1 MSTTLA
7 RKKSAG
13 PLKVASASF
22 IGTTIEYY
30 DFFIYGTAAAL
41 VFPKLFFPEATP
53 LMGTLLS
60 FATFGVGFLARPLG
74 GIVFGHFGDRIG
86 RKKMLVISLTG
97 MGIATLLMGLLPGY
111 ATIGILA
118 PILLTVL
125 RLFQGFMVGGEWGGA
140 TLMAVEHAPKGKK
153 GFYGAFPQ
161 TGAPAGT
168 ALATVAFLAAA
179 QLPDEAFL
187 AWGWRLPFLAS
198 AVLVVVGLAIRLA
211 VDESPAF
218 AAARNRDELVKLPL
232 KEAFRRHPK
241 EIFLIAGTYL
251 SQGVLAYITMSYL
264 VNYSSKVVGL
274 DRTDALLGVFVAAVI
289 ATVLYPVFGAL
300 SDTYG
305 RKTMYFIGAVAMGLS
320 IWPTFALINTG
331 TVAGFM
337 AGVILLFGIAM
348 PPAAGVTGSLF
359 SMVFSREVRYTGAS
373 VGYTISQIAGPAFA
387 PTIATALFAAYGTS
401 DAVVVYLLVVAAISI
416 VSVALLPGGWGRK
429 EAAFN
434 AESLDADDA
443 GAEPAPSAAGV
454 R

>member
-1 MSTTLA
+1 MSTTTTRA
-7 RKKSAG
+7 AKTAG
-13 PLKVASASF
+13 PFKVAMASF

-41 VFPKLFFPEATP
+41 VFPRLFFPDASP

-74 GIVFGHFGDRIG
+74 GIIFGHYGDRVG
-86 RKKMLVISLTG
+86 RKKMLIISLMG
-97 MGIATLLMGLLPGY
+97 MGLATLLMGLLPGY
-111 ATIGILA
+111 AQIGIAA

-125 RLFQGFMVGGEWGGA
+125 RLFQGVMVGGEWGGA

-168 ALATVAFLAAA
+168 ALATVAFLAVAT
-179 QLPDEAFL
+179 LPDEAFL
-187 AWGWRLPFLAS
+187 SWGWRVPFLAS
-198 AVLVVVGLAIRLA
+198 AILVVVGLIIRLSIS
-211 VDESPAF
+211 ESPAF
-218 AAARNRDELVKLPL
+218 AAAREQQEIVKVPLV
-232 KEAFRRHPK
+232 EAFKRHPK

-264 VNYSSKVVGL
+264 VNYGSNVVGL
-274 DRTDALLGVFVAAVI
+274 DRTAALMGVFIAAVV

-300 SDTYG
+300 SDTWG
-305 RKTMYFIGAVAMGLS
+305 RKTMYFIGAVAMLLC

-331 TVAGFM
+331 TVGGFI
-337 AGVILLFGIAM
+337 AAVVLLFGIAM

-401 DAVVVYLLVVAAISI
+401 DAVVVYLLAVALVSV
-416 VSVALLPGGWGRK
+416 VSVALLPGGWGRR
-429 EAAFN
+429 EAQFN
-434 AESLDADDA
+434 LAHQEEHDAVA
-443 GAEPAPSAAGV
+443 RS
-454 R
+454 

>member
-1 MSTTLA
+1 MSHTITDS
-7 RKKSAG
+7 KKAS
-13 PLKVASASF
+13 PFKVAMASF

-41 VFPKLFFPEATP
+41 VFPRLFFPEATP

-74 GIVFGHFGDRIG
+74 GVVFGHFGDRIG
-86 RKKMLVISLTG
+86 RKKMLVISLVG
-97 MGIATLLMGLLPGY
+97 MGLATMLMGLLPGY
-111 ATIGILA
+111 AQIGIAA

-140 TLMAVEHAPKGKK
+140 TLMAVEHAPRGKR

-168 ALATVAFLAAA
+168 ALATVAFLAVAA
-179 QLPDEAFL
+179 LPDAAFFS
-187 AWGWRLPFLAS
+187 WGWRIPFLVS
-198 AVLVVVGLAIRLA
+198 AALVVVGLIIRMS

-218 AAARNRDELVKLPL
+218 AAARSQQEIVKVPL

-251 SQGVLAYITMSYL
+251 SQGVYAYITMSYL
-264 VNYSSKVVGL
+264 VNYAANVVDL
-274 DRTDALLGVFVAAVI
+274 DKSTALLGVFAAAVI
-289 ATVLYPVFGAL
+289 AVILYPIFGAL

-305 RKTMYFIGAVAMGLS
+305 RKTMYLIGAVAMGVVT
-320 IWPTFALINTG
+320 WPAFMLINTG
-331 TVAGFM
+331 TAWGF
-337 AGVILLFGIAM
+337 ALAVILLFGIAM

-373 VGYTISQIAGPAFA
+373 VGYTISQIVGPAFA
-387 PTIATALFAAYGTS
+387 PTIATALFATYGSS
-401 DAVVVYLLVVAAISI
+401 DAVAVYMLVVSAISI
-416 VSVALLPGGWGRK
+416 ISVSLLPGGWGRK
-429 EAAFN
+429 EAQYN
-434 AESLDADDA
+434 LTTQDA
-443 GAEPAPSAAGV
+443 
-454 R
+454 